1 MTAWPRRK
9 PRRIVILAF
18 PGVQPLDVIG
28 PAEVF
33 AGADGLAGGG
43 AYTVEV
49 VAKDPGPI
57 ATRGGGYSLVPK
69 TTTAR
74 CRGPIDTLVVAGGFG
89 VAEAEND
96 AELIRWIRS
105 AARRSRRVTSVCS
118 GSFLLARAGLL
129 EGRTVTTHWA
139 STAELARRHPEL
151 KVDPKPIFVRD
162 GDVWT
167 SAGVTSGMD
176 LSLALVE
183 EDLGRKIA
191 MEVARWLVLF
201 LQRPGGQAQ
210 FSSHLETQLAE
221 RRPLRELQSW
231 IADNL
236 DADLRVESL
245 AERAVDEPAQLRP
258 LLPARDRDDTRGLR
272 RGAPSRARPPAARG
286 GLGPRRARRRPV
298 RLRHAGD
305 DAPRLR
311 PPGRVVPR
319 RVPVPLPAHT
329 RHQWPDTSDQR
340 GDTVQIAYLLYDRF
354 TALDI
359 TGPHDVLNSVP
370 GNESVFVAEHT
381 GPIRNESD
389 TLSMVA
395 DARLDEVPEPDIVVV
410 PGGFGN
416 RMLLEHEPLH
426 DWIRSVHET
435 SAWTTSVCTG
445 SLLLAAAGLLDGAP
459 ATTHW
464 LARDRL
470 AELGAKPVPD
480 RVVEH
485 GKIVTAAGVSS
496 GIDMALHLVRKIN
509 GEQIAQAVQLGIEY
523 DPQPPLDAGAPEKAP
538 PEVVELVTAAFAA
551 RESAGVPE

>member
-1 MTAWPRRK
+1 
-9 PRRIVILAF
+9 
-18 PGVQPLDVIG
+18 
-28 PAEVF
+28 
-33 AGADGLAGGG
+33 
-43 AYTVEV
+43 
-49 VAKDPGPI
+49 
-57 ATRGGGYSLVPK
+57 
-69 TTTAR
+69 
-74 CRGPIDTLVVAGGFG
+74 
-89 VAEAEND
+89 
-96 AELIRWIRS
+96 
-105 AARRSRRVTSVCS
+105 
-118 GSFLLARAGLL
+118 
-129 EGRTVTTHWA
+129 
-139 STAELARRHPEL
+139 
-151 KVDPKPIFVRD
+151 
-162 GDVWT
+162 
-167 SAGVTSGMD
+167 
-176 LSLALVE
+176 
-183 EDLGRKIA
+183 
-191 MEVARWLVLF
+191 
-201 LQRPGGQAQ
+201 
-210 FSSHLETQLAE
+210 
-221 RRPLRELQSW
+221 
-231 IADNL
+231 
-236 DADLRVESL
+236 
-245 AERAVDEPAQLRP
+245 
-258 LLPARDRDDTRGLR
+258 
-272 RGAPSRARPPAARG
+272 
-286 GLGPRRARRRPV
+286 
-298 RLRHAGD
+298 
-305 DAPRLR
+305 
-311 PPGRVVPR
+311 
-319 RVPVPLPAHT
+319 
-329 RHQWPDTSDQR
+329 
-340 GDTVQIAYLLYDRF
+340 VQIAYLLYDRF

-551 RESAGVPE
+551 RESASVPE